1 MSKKP
6 ILNFKQFSGIFEDDV
21 ESATITEANKSM
33 DIVLRIFF
41 EIYGTIA
48 TRIGGYKDVTKD
60 LKLVSDA
67 STDKRGEVMVQA
79 IDKISKLAFEKN
91 SNFKEALDLYKKS
104 VLELKNAYDK
114 IIAEDKSQSIG
125 ISKRIKDSIITYLE
139 YLIANVKNTALPKEE
154 AEAKNESFQYLGEFL
169 FEKKDLYVKER
180 TSLIKSIIPLKSK
193 SDELAFKSVFPE
205 IKNKAKA
212 HSKKYSGIIKSLQDD
227 TYFEGKKKSERFK
240 EIEDFRFKI
249 TEIENEMNSLLS
261 STIIKYGIKKEIN
274 DLVKK
279 SLDTLVKANLK
290 LKETEDSISKKLE
303 LSKEPEEEKEEV
315 KKEET
320 DKGESKKEY
329 TDLKSG
335 DKKEEV
341 KETQKKINEIIP
353 KDFKVD
359 EDGDYGKKTEESL
372 NKIVPLL
379 KISGVLP
386 DDFKLDTKKI
396 TPELQKA
403 MDEYIKKLPE
413 LKKQLF

>member
-67 STDKRGEVMVQA
+67 ATDKRGEVMVQA
-79 IDKISKLAFEKN
+79 IDKISKLALEKN

-104 VLELKNAYDK
+104 TLELKGAYDK

-212 HSKKYSGIIKSLQDD
+212 HSKKYSEIIKSLQND

-303 LSKEPEEEKEEV
+303 LSKEGEEEEVKKEEV
-315 KKEET
+315 KKEE
-320 DKGESKKEY
+320 DKKEY
-329 TDLKSG
+329 SDLKSG

-353 KDFKVD
+353 KDFKVE

-372 NKIVPLL
+372 SKIIPLL